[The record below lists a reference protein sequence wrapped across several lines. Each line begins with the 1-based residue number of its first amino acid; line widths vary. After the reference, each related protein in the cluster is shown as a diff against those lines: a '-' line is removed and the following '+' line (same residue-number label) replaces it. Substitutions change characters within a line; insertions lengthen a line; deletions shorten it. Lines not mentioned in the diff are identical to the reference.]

1 MTLTPDL
8 SASEMPAGIPSTRL
22 TGRYIAPDGTPL
34 VGSVSFA
41 PPSVLTLPGSDI
53 FAATPA
59 KVTLDEQGGFEVTL
73 IATDAPGM
81 SPSHWA
87 YQVTEKLKGLP
98 RRVFHIALP
107 ASATTVDLA
116 DIAPINPYTGNYLPV
131 TGPRGAKGEKGEP
144 GDVSLAQLSALEAR
158 TAPRP
163 QEWTQS
169 AGSNEWTIPHT
180 LPYRPLVTVYDTS
193 GREIGG
199 SVDYPSPTTVR
210 VRFAVAETG
219 SAVLH

>member
-1 MTLTPDL
+1 M
-8 SASEMPAGIPSTRL
+8 
-22 TGRYIAPDGTPL
+22 
-34 VGSVSFA
+34 SFA
-41 PPSVLTLPGSDI
+41 PPSVLTLPGSDV
-53 FAATPA
+53 FSTTAA
-59 KVTLDEQGGFEVTL
+59 KVTLDDQGAFSVTL

-81 SPSHWA
+81 SPSQWA
-87 YQVTEKLKGLP
+87 YQVTEKLKGVP
-98 RRVFHIALP
+98 PRVFHIALP
-107 ASATTVDLA
+107 ASVTPVDLA

-144 GDVSLAQLSALEAR
+144 GDVTLAQLEALEAR

-163 QEWTQS
+163 QEWAQS
-169 AGSNEWTIPHT
+169 VGSNEWTITHS
-180 LPYRPLVTVYDTS
+180 LPYRPLVTAYDTS

-210 VRFAVAETG
+210 VRFAYAETG

>member
-1 MTLTPDL
+1 M
-8 SASEMPAGIPSTRL
+8 SAPEMPDGIPSTRL
-22 TGRYIAPDGTPL
+22 TGRYLAPDGSPL
-34 VGSVSFA
+34 VGTVSFA
-41 PPSVLTLPGSDI
+41 PPSVLTLPGSDT

-59 KVTLDEQGGFEVTL
+59 KVTLDDHGSFSVTL

-87 YQVTEKLKGLP
+87 YQVTEKLKGIP
-98 RRVFHIALP
+98 RRVYHIALP
-107 ASATTVDLA
+107 ASALPVDLA
-116 DIAPINPYTGNYLPV
+116 DIAPINPYAGNYLPV
-131 TGPRGAKGEKGEP
+131 TGPRGATGEKGEP
-144 GDVSLAQLSALEAR
+144 GEVTLAQLDALEAR

-169 AGSNEWTIPHT
+169 AGNREWIITHS
-180 LPYRPLVTVYDTS
+180 LPYRPLVTAYDTS

-199 SVDYPSPTTVR
+199 VVDYPSPTTVR
-210 VRFAVAETG
+210 LRFAHAETG